1 MTAYD
6 ASIDLLNV
14 HALGSCF
21 HRFDIFNSKYNPFGQ
36 ALLREVFLKTENLL
50 QGRYLAELT
59 KEVIED
65 LEDGKYQ
72 FVEWRVSI
80 YGKNRDEWAKMA
92 KWIQDFGLTS
102 KNVSLIIKFISFS
115 SISDIQV
122 RWMIQVP
129 RLYHVYRKLNLVQ
142 NFAELLSNIFE

>member
-1 MTAYD
+1 MTLRCIFDTEVGISAWD

-36 ALLREVFLKTENLL
+36 ALLREVFLKTDNMI
-50 QGRYLAELT
+50 QGRYLAEIT
-59 KEVIED
+59 KEVVAD

-80 YGKNRDEWAKMA
+80 YGKARDEWKKLS
-92 KWIQDFGLTS
+92 KWIHSNRLSS
-102 KNVSLIIKFISFS
+102 K
-115 SISDIQV
+115 QV
-122 RWMIQVP
+122 RQNAD
-129 RLYHVYRKLNLVQ
+129 KLV
-142 NFAELLSNIFE
+142 